1 MSNIACIEIFRIYI
15 HLIFL
20 SLDDEEIDEHDLFMS
35 LNESDF
41 KRLELSTK
49 MVKIIDKI
57 QKNTSIGTIN

>member
-1 MSNIACIEIFRIYI
+1 MSNIACIEIFRII